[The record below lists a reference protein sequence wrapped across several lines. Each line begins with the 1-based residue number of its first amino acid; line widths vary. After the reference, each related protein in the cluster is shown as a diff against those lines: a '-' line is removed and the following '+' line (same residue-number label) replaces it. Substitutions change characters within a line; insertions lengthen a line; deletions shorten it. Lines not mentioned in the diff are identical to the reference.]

1 MPSFLS
7 DALIIPDFPLPS
19 WLKDP
24 KPKLQTE
31 TQADWECILSN
42 LMPHFTKQYAGFLTK
57 EEVDAAGTAWKTAG
71 TLFPG
76 IQRGTSPDLL
86 RDGGEHAGRR
96 HDNLWTRSS

>member
-1 MPSFLS
+1 M
-7 DALIIPDFPLPS
+7 
-19 WLKDP
+19 
-24 KPKLQTE
+24 
-31 TQADWECILSN
+31 N
-42 LMPHFTKQYAGFLTK
+42 AGFLTK

-86 RDGGEHAGRR
+86 RDGGEHAGGR